1 MNINRGFEIM
11 IPKREEKPTS
21 QYKNQIR
28 FKLFNR
34 VFSFTLEVKENE
46 K

>member
-21 QYKNQIR
+21 QFKNQIR
-28 FKLFNR
+28 FKLFNK
-34 VFSFTLEVKENE
+34 VFCFTLEVKENE